1 MAPFSCK
8 LNIMCEYYSK
18 SKSFNVS
25 SFGLEVEIFLDFIIK
40 FNCSL
45 RLLRALRLLISLASL
60 FFFLMLTRK
69 DIYIEWLIF
78 QTARSKVL
86 LVLILDMVSLL
97 FLITVI
103 LISIAVIFFRTR
115 YIANEKFFSR
125 FLFLVLSFVC
135 RILLLILS
143 PNRIRIL
150 LGWDGLGVT
159 SYLLVIY
166 YQRNKSYNAG
176 IITALTNRLGDVGL
190 LLCLALFVKLGTW
203 NFYLMF
209 PSAEIFLILLILVCA
224 RITKSAQI
232 PFSAWLPAAIAAP
245 TPVSALV
252 HSSTLV
258 TAGVYLLIRFNYLLI
273 SFNLLKY
280 LILIGVFTIFIAG
293 LGAMRELD
301 MKKVIAL
308 STLRQL
314 GVIIITIGVGFPLI
328 RFFHLVAH
336 AFFKALLFICA
347 GILIHN
353 FKDYQD
359 IRLMSRGGCFMPFT
373 LRIFITANL
382 RLCGLPFMAG
392 FYSKDLILEIFIISR
407 LNMFIFIIIILSTAL
422 TVIYSC
428 RLAFL
433 LGANNFK
440 GETLSG
446 IIDFDPVVVVGF
458 FFLFFPS
465 IFGGLVGS
473 WVFYPVMPVIF
484 FPLIL
489 KRLIFILVLTRAFRM
504 LRFMLDR
511 ARGAVSNLKRHL
523 NSKIWFLPLVARAA
537 LSYGTLIR
545 GKSFRKIREIGWN
558 ERLLYRLIFKLLTKR
573 GPKIEKI
580 LIVSF
585 SQRVIFSVLV
595 GRVLLLSYKKFLL
608 FLMLK
613 ISALFCHYKK

>member
-1 MAPFSCK
+1 
-8 LNIMCEYYSK
+8 
-18 SKSFNVS
+18 
-25 SFGLEVEIFLDFIIK
+25 
-40 FNCSL
+40 
-45 RLLRALRLLISLASL
+45 
-60 FFFLMLTRK
+60 
-69 DIYIEWLIF
+69 
-78 QTARSKVL
+78 
-86 LVLILDMVSLL
+86 
-97 FLITVI
+97 
-103 LISIAVIFFRTR
+103 
-115 YIANEKFFSR
+115 
-125 FLFLVLSFVC
+125 
-135 RILLLILS
+135 
-143 PNRIRIL
+143 
-150 LGWDGLGVT
+150 
-159 SYLLVIY
+159 
-166 YQRNKSYNAG
+166 
-176 IITALTNRLGDVGL
+176 
-190 LLCLALFVKLGTW
+190 
-203 NFYLMF
+203 
-209 PSAEIFLILLILVCA
+209 
-224 RITKSAQI
+224 
-232 PFSAWLPAAIAAP
+232 
-245 TPVSALV
+245 
-252 HSSTLV
+252 
-258 TAGVYLLIRFNYLLI
+258 
-273 SFNLLKY
+273 
-280 LILIGVFTIFIAG
+280 
-293 LGAMRELD
+293 
-301 MKKVIAL
+301 
-308 STLRQL
+308 
-314 GVIIITIGVGFPLI
+314 
-328 RFFHLVAH
+328 
-336 AFFKALLFICA
+336 
-347 GILIHN
+347 
-353 FKDYQD
+353 
-359 IRLMSRGGCFMPFT
+359 
-373 LRIFITANL
+373 
-382 RLCGLPFMAG
+382 
-392 FYSKDLILEIFIISR
+392 
-407 LNMFIFIIIILSTAL
+407 MFIFIIIILSTAL

-465 IFGGLVGS
+465 IFGGLAGS

-613 ISALFCHYKK
+613 ISALFCHYKKEL